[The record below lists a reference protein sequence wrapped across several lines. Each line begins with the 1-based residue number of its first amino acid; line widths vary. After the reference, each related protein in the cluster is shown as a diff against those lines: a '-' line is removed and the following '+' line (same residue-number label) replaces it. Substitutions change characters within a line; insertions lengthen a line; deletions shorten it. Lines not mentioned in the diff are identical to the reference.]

1 MLIRQLEM
9 KNFRGVAS
17 GRVRFTQNTLLV
29 GGNNVGKST
38 ICEALDLALGPERLN
53 RRPAI
58 DEHDFYASTYVAE
71 EGTPVPITIRVILTN
86 LGDEAER
93 RFGPHL
99 RRWNDKTF
107 SFVDEAADGADYADD
122 PDMVWA
128 LPILFRA
135 RYDAEEDDFEADTFF
150 DHPVEDPA
158 DLDEEVAASLGAG
171 QDRFTRSHKRLCGF
185 VFLRTLRTGSRA
197 LGLQRGSLLDTVLR
211 LSNEG
216 SAEMWMDTLRQMR
229 ELDPAVGD
237 VPDLLE
243 MRKQIRERMGA
254 FINLAPGDESTAF
267 FASDLTRE
275 HLREVVRLFI
285 ATGPSDHPVPF
296 TRQGT
301 GSINLLVFALL
312 TMIAQL
318 KGSKTVVFAME
329 EPEIA
334 LPPHTQRRVTR
345 FVRREMG
352 QIIVTSHSP
361 YVIEQFE
368 PEDIVML
375 AREVDGTLS
384 GVPIDPAGV
393 KLKSYRSQRRQFSE
407 AILSRAVLV
416 VEGQTE
422 ASILPIASSVLEE
435 SEQGYTHLDLA
446 GVSIFTA
453 NGDGDVPRW
462 GPIFRALGKVPFAL
476 YDKQSTPYNA
486 EAQADLASYEE
497 NWESPELSIEDLL
510 VSQVPITVLRRFLD
524 DVVQRSD
531 FPIHQTT
538 YDASKSEAELP
549 AIASKVLKARKG
561 DAWGYSAM
569 LVEHCQDHSE
579 LPTFIVD
586 ALDRINELI
595 APPVLPEEAKH
606 SDGATEEDSADD
618 AGDAAGEDDKTP

>member
-1 MLIRQLEM
+1 MLIRQLDVE
-9 KNFRGVAS
+9 NFRGVAS
-17 GRVRFTQNTLLV
+17 GRVRFTRNTLLV

-58 DEHDFYASTYVAE
+58 DEHDFYASTYVDE
-71 EGTPVPITIRVILTN
+71 EGAPAPITIRVVLTD
-86 LGDEAER
+86 LSDEALR
-93 RFGPHL
+93 RFGGHL
-99 RRWNDKTF
+99 RRWNDQTCT
-107 SFVDEAADGADYADD
+107 FVDEEANGADHADD
-122 PDMVWA
+122 ANVIWA
-128 LPILFRA
+128 LPILFEA

-150 DHPVEDPA
+150 DHPVDDPV

-171 QDRFTRSHKRLCGF
+171 RERFTRAHKRLCGF

-216 SAEMWMDTLRQMR
+216 AAEMWMDTLRQMR

-237 VPDLLE
+237 VPDLSE
-243 MRKQIRERMGA
+243 MRKQIRARMGT
-254 FINLAPGDESTAF
+254 FVNLAPGEDATAF
-267 FASDLTRE
+267 FASELTRE

-318 KGSKTVVFAME
+318 KGNKTVVFAME

-345 FVRREMG
+345 FVRSQMG
-352 QIIVTSHSP
+352 QAIVTSHSP

-375 AREVDGTLS
+375 GRETDGTLR

-422 ASILPIASSVLEE
+422 ASIMPIASSVLEA
-435 SEQGYTHLDLA
+435 SEEGYTHLDLA

-462 GPIFRALGKVPFAL
+462 GPIFRALGKIPFAL
-476 YDKQSTPYNA
+476 YDKQTTPYDA
-486 EAQADLASYEE
+486 KAQTDLVAYEE
-497 NWESPELSIEDLL
+497 HWESPEFSIEDLL
-510 VSQVPITVLRRFLD
+510 VGQMPVGVLRRFLD
-524 DVVQRSD
+524 HAVKRDD
-531 FPIHQTT
+531 FPVHQAA
-538 YDASKSEAELP
+538 YDATSTQAELP
-549 AIASKVLKARKG
+549 TIAGKVLKARKG
-561 DAWGYSAM
+561 DAWGYAA
-569 LVEHCQDHSE
+569 LLIEQCKDRSE
-579 LPTFIVD
+579 LPAFLVD
-586 ALDRINELI
+586 ALDRINKLV
-595 APPVLPEEAKH
+595 ALPVLPEEMTQV
-606 SDGATEEDSADD
+606 DGDEEDMDGNSINDP
-618 AGDAAGEDDKTP
+618 ETS

>member
-1 MLIRQLEM
+1 MLIRQLDVE
-9 KNFRGVAS
+9 NFRGVAS
-17 GRVRFTQNTLLV
+17 GRVRFTRNTLLV

-58 DEHDFYASTYVAE
+58 DEHDFYASTYVDE
-71 EGTPVPITIRVILTN
+71 ESAPVPITIRVVLTELN
-86 LGDEAER
+86 DEVLR
-93 RFGPHL
+93 RFGGHL
-99 RRWNDKTF
+99 RRWNDRTF
-107 SFVDEAADGADYADD
+107 SFVDEEADGADHADD
-122 PDMVWA
+122 ENVVWA
-128 LPILFRA
+128 LPIHFGA

-150 DHPVEDPA
+150 DHPVDNPA

-171 QDRFTRSHKRLCGF
+171 RERFTRAHKRLCGF

-211 LSNEG
+211 LSNDG
-216 SAEMWMDTLRQMR
+216 AAEMWMDTLRQMR

-237 VPDLLE
+237 APDLSE
-243 MRKQIRERMGA
+243 MRKQIRARMGT
-254 FINLAPGDESTAF
+254 FVNLAPGEDATAF
-267 FASDLTRE
+267 FASELTRE

-318 KGSKTVVFAME
+318 KGNKTVVFAME

-345 FVRREMG
+345 FVRSQMG
-352 QIIVTSHSP
+352 QTIVTSHSP

-375 AREVDGTLS
+375 GREPDGTLK

-422 ASILPIASSVLEE
+422 ASIMPIASSVLEE
-435 SEQGYTHLDLA
+435 SEKGYTHLDLA

-462 GPIFRALGKVPFAL
+462 GPIFRALGKIPFAL
-476 YDKQSTPYNA
+476 YDRQMTPYDA
-486 EAQADLASYEE
+486 EAQADLGAYEE
-497 NWESPELSIEDLL
+497 HWESPELAIEDLM
-510 VSQVPITVLRRFLD
+510 VSQVPIAVLRRFLD
-524 DVVQRSD
+524 DAVKRND
-531 FPIHQTT
+531 FPVHQAT
-538 YDASKSEAELP
+538 YDATKTEAELP

-561 DAWGYSAM
+561 DAWGYAA
-569 LVEHCQDHSE
+569 LLIDQCQGRSE
-579 LPTFIVD
+579 LPRFLVD
-586 ALDRINELI
+586 ALDRINELV
-595 APPVLPEEAKH
+595 ASPVLPEEMTQA
-606 SDGATEEDSADD
+606 DGEEEDTD
-618 AGDAAGEDDKTP
+618 GDPVNDPEMS